1 MKKETTATMLKI
13 FFGESD
19 KFQGKNTYQFL
30 VEHLR
35 KNKFSGV
42 TVFRGIEGFGRK
54 SVVHTSN
61 LLELSSDLPI
71 MMEIVDRTEKI
82 EEFKDFLDKNNI
94 ITSGLVTEES
104 VKIIQYGSQTK

>member
-19 KFQGKNTYQFL
+19 KFKGKSTYQFL
-30 VEHLR
+30 VEYLR
-35 KNKFSGV
+35 KNNFAGV

-54 SVVHTSN
+54 SVIHTSN
-61 LLELSSDLPI
+61 LLELSSDLPV
-71 MMEIVDRTEKI
+71 MMEIVDTVEKM
-82 EEFKDFLDKNNI
+82 EAFKTFLDENNV

-104 VKIIQYGSQTK
+104 VKIVQYGSQEK